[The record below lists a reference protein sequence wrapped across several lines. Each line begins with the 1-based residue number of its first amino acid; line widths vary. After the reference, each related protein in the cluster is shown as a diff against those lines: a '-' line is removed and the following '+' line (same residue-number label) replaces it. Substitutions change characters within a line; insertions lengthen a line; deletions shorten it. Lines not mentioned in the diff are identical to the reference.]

1 MWTERAAL
9 VPSWGTAPE
18 RTEIALGNMNTLRII
33 FLGVNIVALVAVMA
47 LYVRLRKAERK
58 RRVEAPNS
66 RYKSPYVED
75 LEARERWEGLDLDHM
90 HRVNR
95 DEVERILS
103 KLRATS
109 VRALSETER
118 TFLDRMVEAERRL
131 RARPT
136 GSA

>member
-1 MWTERAAL
+1 MRSMSRRGTEM
-9 VPSWGTAPE
+9 T
-18 RTEIALGNMNTLRII
+18 TLRII
-33 FLGVNIVALVAVMA
+33 FLGVNIVALVAVLA
-47 LYVRLRKAERK
+47 LYMRLRKSERT

-75 LEARERWEGLDLDHM
+75 LEAKERWERLDLNHM

-95 DEVERILS
+95 EEVERILS

-109 VRALSETER
+109 VRALTEAER
-118 TFLDRMVEAERRL
+118 TFLDRMVEAERRM

-136 GSA
+136 